1 MPEINKNIDLEDWKF
16 NYQFHILFFFLLIFM
31 QIGYSKNYIFLIL
44 LLNFIFLITDN
55 FKIIFFL
62 YKFILPLL
70 LLFVFSFFS
79 GFKFLFEDIDR
90 FVKDFII
97 CLQPILVIFFG
108 YYIIDKYISFL
119 NFIRIVIIAT
129 SITSILKLFN
139 FLFYNGFNFKPII
152 FFILTD
158 KITWFNF
165 SQLYV
170 FLFILIGYKFKL
182 NIFKNL
188 YLKYI
193 ILFSFICILFS
204 VSRTTYVCFIL
215 IIVILNI
222 NLKYLSKINNFIWIF
237 ILFILFSLFGT
248 VILNIKKNSLNE
260 ISISSKIAN
269 SISEVLIT
277 NKFYTKSEII
287 VNYRSYEALLGLNK
301 YNESNL
307 FTKFFGFG
315 FGSSVKRPS
324 WIFPD
329 TSSYLDNIPFFHNG
343 YVSILF
349 KSGII
354 GLILFFIFIFKIS
367 HLSKNLLVLNTTL
380 SLVLF
385 KLLIIFILIILLSTY
400 VIHGIY
406 KPGFVEYFIPFSI
419 IGYSLKKYLQN
430 TWTYQ

>member
-1 MPEINKNIDLEDWKF
+1 MFQNNKFIDSVDNKNKII
-16 NYQFHILFFFLLIFM
+16 FHILLFFLLIFI
-31 QIGYSKNYIFLIL
+31 QIGYSKNYIFSIL
-44 LLNFIFLITDN
+44 LLNFIFLIIDN
-55 FKIIFFL
+55 CKFSYFL
-62 YKFILPLL
+62 YNFFLPLL
-70 LLFVFSFFS
+70 ILFIFSFFC
-79 GFKFLFEDIDR
+79 GIKYLFEDIDR
-90 FVKDFII
+90 FIKDLII
-97 CLQPILVIFFG
+97 YLQPILVIVFG
-108 YYIIDKYISFL
+108 YYIIDKYISFI
-119 NFIRIVIIAT
+119 NFLRIAIIAT
-129 SITSILKLFN
+129 SLTSLLKLSY

-165 SQLYV
+165 SQLYA
-170 FLFILIGYKFKL
+170 FLFLLIGYKFHL
-182 NIFKNL
+182 NIFKKS
-188 YLKYI
+188 YFKYI
-193 ILFSFICILFS
+193 FLFSILCILFS
-204 VSRTTYVCFIL
+204 VSRTTYFIF
-215 IIVILNI
+215 IIIIIIINI
-222 NLKYLSKINNFIWIF
+222 NIKFLSKINNFIWIF
-237 ILFILFSLFGT
+237 ILFILFTLFGS
-248 VILNIKKNSLNE
+248 VYLNIRKNSFNE
-260 ISISSKIAN
+260 VSISNKIAN